1 MVSTALLTLIYLS
14 FISLGLPDSVLG
26 SAWPAM
32 TVSLNAPLWGA
43 GLIQMLI
50 SFCTIISSL
59 NSARLIREFGTGKLT
74 AISVATTALALLGF
88 SLAKNYVFLLLM
100 AVPLGL
106 GAGAVDA
113 GLNNFVALHYEA
125 RHMSW
130 LHCFWGV
137 GATLGPVILSLFL
150 GGKHGWRGGY
160 GAVCAIQ
167 FCLVAVLAVTLPM
180 WDRYEDRAAL
190 RAEAAAAK
198 QAGKKQSTLNIPGVK
213 GALATFFFYCA
224 IEAAAGLWGASY
236 LVEARGLSAE
246 AAARGVSLYFLGITL
261 GRFLS
266 GFASMRMK
274 SAALIRL
281 GQLVSAGGAV
291 LLMLPLPAGFGV
303 AAMAVLGLGFAPVYP
318 SMIHET
324 PYRFGAERSQ
334 AVIGLQMAC
343 AYVGTTFVPAL
354 FGVLAA
360 RLGIGLLP
368 AFLLAGVAGMLL
380 CAERVRT
387 LCGR

>member
-1 MVSTALLTLIYLS
+1 M
-14 FISLGLPDSVLG
+14 
-26 SAWPAM
+26 
-32 TVSLNAPLWGA
+32 
-43 GLIQMLI
+43 
-50 SFCTIISSL
+50 
-59 NSARLIREFGTGKLT
+59 
-74 AISVATTALALLGF
+74 
-88 SLAKNYVFLLLM
+88 
-100 AVPLGL
+100 
-106 GAGAVDA
+106 
-113 GLNNFVALHYEA
+113 
-125 RHMSW
+125 
-130 LHCFWGV
+130 
-137 GATLGPVILSLFL
+137 
-150 GGKHGWRGGY
+150 
-160 GAVCAIQ
+160 
-167 FCLVAVLAVTLPM
+167 
-180 WDRYEDRAAL
+180 
-190 RAEAAAAK
+190 
-198 QAGKKQSTLNIPGVK
+198 K

-291 LLMLPLPAGFGV
+291 LLMLPLPAGVGV

>member
-1 MVSTALLTLIYLS
+1 MRENHRLQGHLLAMLTVLVWGTTFVSTKVLLRAFT
-14 FISLGLPDSVLG
+14 
-26 SAWPAM
+26 
-32 TVSLNAPLWGA
+32 PLE
-43 GLIQMLI
+43 IMV
-50 SFCTIISSL
+50 
-59 NSARLIREFGTGKLT
+59 ARF
-74 AISVATTALALLGF
+74 
-88 SLAKNYVFLLLM
+88 
-100 AVPLGL
+100 GL
-106 GAGAVDA
+106 G
-113 GLNNFVALHYEA
+113 FVALFAAGRGLVRPQKWQHE
-125 RHMSW
+125 
-130 LHCFWGV
+130 L
-137 GATLGPVILSLFL
+137 LF
-150 GGKHGWRGGY
+150 
-160 GAVCAIQ
+160 
-167 FCLVAVLAVTLPM
+167 
-180 WDRYEDRAAL
+180 
-190 RAEAAAAK
+190 
-198 QAGKKQSTLNIPGVK
+198 
-213 GALATFFFYCA
+213 ALA
-224 IEAAAGLWGASY
+224 GLT
-236 LVEARGLSAE
+236 
-246 AAARGVSLYFLGITL
+246 GVSLYFLGITL

-343 AYVGTTFVPAL
+343 AYVGTTFMPAL

>member
-1 MVSTALLTLIYLS
+1 MVSTALLMMIYLS
-14 FISLGLPDSVLG
+14 FISLGLPDSMLG

-32 TVSLNAPLWGA
+32 NVSLNAPLWGA
-43 GLIQMLI
+43 GLVQMLI

-59 NSARLIREFGTGKLT
+59 NSAKLIRRFGTGKLT

-88 SLAKNYVFLLLM
+88 SLAKNYAFLLLM

>member
-1 MVSTALLTLIYLS
+1 M
-14 FISLGLPDSVLG
+14 
-26 SAWPAM
+26 
-32 TVSLNAPLWGA
+32 
-43 GLIQMLI
+43 
-50 SFCTIISSL
+50 
-59 NSARLIREFGTGKLT
+59 
-74 AISVATTALALLGF
+74 
-88 SLAKNYVFLLLM
+88 
-100 AVPLGL
+100 
-106 GAGAVDA
+106 
-113 GLNNFVALHYEA
+113 
-125 RHMSW
+125 
-130 LHCFWGV
+130 
-137 GATLGPVILSLFL
+137 
-150 GGKHGWRGGY
+150 
-160 GAVCAIQ
+160 
-167 FCLVAVLAVTLPM
+167 
-180 WDRYEDRAAL
+180 
-190 RAEAAAAK
+190 
-198 QAGKKQSTLNIPGVK
+198 
-213 GALATFFFYCA
+213 
-224 IEAAAGLWGASY
+224 
-236 LVEARGLSAE
+236 
-246 AAARGVSLYFLGITL
+246 SLYFLGITL

-380 CAERVRT
+380 RAERVRT

>member
-1 MVSTALLTLIYLS
+1 
-14 FISLGLPDSVLG
+14 
-26 SAWPAM
+26 
-32 TVSLNAPLWGA
+32 
-43 GLIQMLI
+43 
-50 SFCTIISSL
+50 
-59 NSARLIREFGTGKLT
+59 
-74 AISVATTALALLGF
+74 
-88 SLAKNYVFLLLM
+88 
-100 AVPLGL
+100 
-106 GAGAVDA
+106 
-113 GLNNFVALHYEA
+113 
-125 RHMSW
+125 
-130 LHCFWGV
+130 
-137 GATLGPVILSLFL
+137 
-150 GGKHGWRGGY
+150 
-160 GAVCAIQ
+160 
-167 FCLVAVLAVTLPM
+167 
-180 WDRYEDRAAL
+180 
-190 RAEAAAAK
+190 
-198 QAGKKQSTLNIPGVK
+198 
-213 GALATFFFYCA
+213 
-224 IEAAAGLWGASY
+224 
-236 LVEARGLSAE
+236 
-246 AAARGVSLYFLGITL
+246 
-261 GRFLS
+261 
-266 GFASMRMK
+266 MRMK

-387 LCGR
+387 LCGRERGRGIYAAFENCLIADSALRRLGRESGKGNPCLSESKEDGGGYRFVPRDVEQRIQYLRATRGGVEG